1 MNKNYKF
8 LFKKLICNKV
18 RNIYIKINSK
28 SKKQYLKYKCK
39 MININK
45 YKKIKTYLKN
55 NNKKI
60 YRKKKRGYT
69 ATYDLLNNNKKIYR
83 KKKGGYN
90 KKFNLLIEDKLKIFI
105 DKIKSLSKDQIV
117 EIQNEFLNIYKNIR
131 DRHSNECASINEH
144 LDFLTTL
151 LIYFDYNYHKLGNKN
166 YNSNLEKIMQ
176 LLQTIEEDGIT
187 GIYSYDSNPNPNPN
201 PYVMKLR
208 TNFDIINNV
217 IENFINKHKK
227 VIWNIFIVKTKLTV
241 SNITVSNISISNIT
255 ISNTQVKEFIRYMIS
270 YKGLSDYKERRSKPY
285 ERFNLYKK

>member
-1 MNKNYKF
+1 MNKNYKY
-8 LFKKLICNKV
+8 LLKKLICNKV

-39 MININK
+39 MINIKK
-45 YKKIKTYLKN
+45 YKKIKT
-55 NNKKI
+55 
-60 YRKKKRGYT
+60 
-69 ATYDLLNNNKKIYR
+69 DLLNNNKKIYR

-90 KKFNLLIEDKLKIFI
+90 TKFNLLIEEKLKIFI

-117 EIQNEFLNIYKNIR
+117 EIQNEFLNIYTNIR
-131 DRHSNECASINEH
+131 NRHSNECASINEH

-151 LIYFDYNYHKLGNKN
+151 LIYFDNNYHKLGNEN

-187 GIYSYDSNPNPNPN
+187 GIYSYDSNANPN
-201 PYVMKLR
+201 PYVMKLP

-217 IENFINKHKK
+217 IKNFRNKHKK

-241 SNITVSNISISNIT
+241 SNITVSNIT
-255 ISNTQVKEFIRYMIS
+255 ISNTQVREFIRYMIS
-270 YKGLSDYKERRSKPY
+270 YKGLSDYKKRRSKPY
-285 ERFNLYKK
+285 